1 MIQRNMIIFISTL
14 IVLAVLMYLVRPPEN
29 LGVVSPVC
37 VSEGGIVTCSYK
49 VPMRSGTS
57 TPCSIRSP
65 SATSSIVHASADI
78 RGAATSTLL
87 TEIGKS
93 TNSGATTTLLARL
106 TIAANAL
113 GTLVATGTLNTDD
126 NLVINP
132 LNYVNVRFG
141 LPSGFSSGSPGNC
154 EVIFRVI
161 S

>member
-37 VSEGGIVTCSYK
+37 VSEGGIVSCSYK
-49 VPMRSGTS
+49 VSMLNATN

-78 RGAATSTLL
+78 RGAATSSLFM
-87 TEIGKS
+87 EIGKGS
-93 TNSGATTTLLARL
+93 NTGATTTSLGFM

-113 GTLVATGTLNTDD
+113 GTLVSSTTNNADALI
-126 NLVINP
+126 INP
-132 LNYVNVRFG
+132 NNFVNFRFG
-141 LPSGFSSGSPGNC
+141 RPTGYSSGSPGNC